1 MTLKEA
7 LQNGNNIKE
16 MAMAGMIDG
25 GKFVHVYG
33 RAPAV
38 VAATVSVW
46 PIGTAAVYANPASAS
61 VLTIVSASA
70 NDAAAGTGART
81 ILVKGLDA
89 NYLEIEETVTLN
101 GTTAVTTT
109 ASFLRIHSMSALTA
123 GSGGLASGNITAT
136 ISSTTYAIISTG
148 YTYSYNCNYT
158 VPAGK
163 TAYVIG
169 GSITSSAATI
179 LTANFLATPQGKAIL
194 NMHTMSVYQ
203 QPYQHE
209 FYVPLPIP
217 EKTDIDVRALG
228 TATSTVVNITYDM
241 IVA

>member
-46 PIGTAAVYANPASAS
+46 PIGTAAVYTNPASAS
-61 VLTIVSASA
+61 VLTIVSSSA

-81 ILVKGLDA
+81 IIIKGLDA

-101 GTTAVTTT
+101 GTTNVLTI
-109 ASFLRIHSMSALTA
+109 ASFLRVHSMEVITV
-123 GSGGLASGNITAT
+123 GSGGVPAGNITAVIT
-136 ISSTTYAIISTG
+136 ATTYAIIPIG

-163 TAYVIG
+163 TAYVVG

-179 LTANFLATPQGKAIL
+179 LTANFLATPQNKAL
-194 NMHTMSVYQ
+194 RNLHTMSIYQ

-228 TATSTVVNITYDM
+228 TATSTVVNITYDL